1 MRKVL
6 LIVIVAAAAVA
17 VWVAARQG
25 DSDGAPEWR
34 TAKVEREDLVV
45 EVTATGALQPVT
57 QVQVGTQVSGTIQEL
72 NADFNSRVT
81 KGQIVAQ
88 IDPASFRAKVESD
101 RANLLRAKADVLR
114 VQALLKQAE
123 RDVERNGALVSD
135 GLVTQQEYDAA
146 VANRD
151 SLLAQVDVSKAS
163 VTQQQA
169 TLAVSEVNLQ
179 YTTIVSP
186 IDGVVI
192 SRNVDKGQTVA
203 ASLSAPTLF
212 IIAAD
217 LKQMQV
223 QAAVSEADIGRIES
237 GQKVRFKVDAFPEEE
252 FVGMVSQVRLA
263 STTVQNVV
271 TYTVL
276 VDAPNPAER
285 LLPGMTADLNFEIDH
300 ADDVLLVPVSALRFE
315 PEEQGGKGEHGWG
328 GKPRDATASEGGE
341 HQGRG
346 QEGHEHETETAA
358 PEAGTGRVHV
368 LRDGQLVAVDVQT
381 GLSDGMRTAITGG
394 DLKEGDEVV
403 TGIVPVASAMTGT
416 TNPFMPGRPSG
427 GGGRRRG

>member
-1 MRKVL
+1 MRRL
-6 LIVIVAAAAVA
+6 LIILIVAAAAVG
-17 VWVAARQG
+17 VWVAAREG
-25 DSDGAPEWR
+25 EASGAPEWR
-34 TAKVEREDLVV
+34 TTKVERDDLAV

-57 QVQVGTQVSGTIQEL
+57 QVQVGTQVSGTVQDL
-72 NADFNSRVT
+72 FADFNSRVS
-81 KGQIVAQ
+81 KDQIVAQ

-123 RDVERNGALVSD
+123 KDMERNGALVAD

-163 VTQQQA
+163 VTQQEA

-212 IIAAD
+212 VIAAD

-223 QAAVSEADIGRIES
+223 QAAVSEADIGRIVL
-237 GQKVRFKVDAFPEEE
+237 GQKVRFHVDAFPGEE
-252 FVGMVSQVRLA
+252 FEGVVSQVRLA

-276 VDAPNPAER
+276 VDAPNPSER
-285 LLPGMTADLNFEIDH
+285 LLPGMTADLNFEIDR
-300 ADDVLLVPVSALRFE
+300 ANDVLIVPVSALRFE
-315 PEEQGGKGEHGWG
+315 PESEDAGKGEREWG
-328 GKPRDATASEGGE
+328 GTTVHGPSKAEGGE
-341 HQGRG
+341 HHHHE
-346 QEGHEHETETAA
+346 EGAEPAA
-358 PEAGTGRVHV
+358 DKGRVHV
-368 LRDGQLVAVDVQT
+368 LRDGKPVAIEVQT
-381 GLSDGMRTAITGG
+381 GLTDGLRTAITSSE
-394 DLKEGDEVV
+394 LHEGDEVI
-403 TGIVPVASAMTGT
+403 TGLVPVSSSTSTA
-416 TNPFMPGRPSG
+416 TNPFMPGRPPG
-427 GGGRRRG
+427 GGGRPRL